1 MNIYG
6 KYIKR
11 LLDILFAILFMFIL
25 ILPMIFIGILVFL
38 YDWDYP
44 LFIQKRYGLNSETFN
59 IIKIRTMKKDTPE
72 VANGKFM
79 DMKFYLTP
87 LGGFLRK
94 TSLDEIPQLFNVLS
108 GQMSFV
114 GPRPLADTDMNVV
127 EARRRNGAD
136 QVRPGITGLAQV
148 NGRNQITDDDKAKMD
163 ARYAR
168 KLSLLLDLQILIKTV
183 GNVFMQ
189 VGINSSKVQK

>member
-94 TSLDEIPQLFNVLS
+94 TSLDEIPQLFMDVTRL
-108 GQMSFV
+108 QMTI
-114 GPRPLADTDMNVV
+114 RQKWMLDMHANY
-127 EARRRNGAD
+127 
-136 QVRPGITGLAQV
+136 
-148 NGRNQITDDDKAKMD
+148 
-163 ARYAR
+163 RYY
-168 KLSLLLDLQILIKTV
+168 LIYK
-183 GNVFMQ
+183 F
-189 VGINSSKVQK
+189 